1 MSHASDF
8 TSPASHADPSLGIGF
23 GPEQFVRCEIGHFV
37 MGSELDADNPPHDVT
52 LRRSF
57 LLQRTPV
64 TQAQWEAVMG
74 SNPSDFSGDVLRP
87 VESVS
92 WTDTQE
98 FLAALES
105 RSGVKHRLPTDAEW
119 EYACR
124 AGGSGNISGDLDPHA
139 WFRANSQGTTHPVAT
154 RTPNAWG
161 VYDMHGNV
169 CEWVNDYYSPISTDR
184 VVDPTGSA
192 YSTTRV
198 IRGGSW
204 FNQAIVARGM
214 PRGSLDD
221 EARNNMTGFRL
232 VRLG

>member
-87 VESVS
+87 V
-92 WTDTQE
+92 
-98 FLAALES
+98 
-105 RSGVKHRLPTDAEW
+105 
-119 EYACR
+119 
-124 AGGSGNISGDLDPHA
+124 
-139 WFRANSQGTTHPVAT
+139 
-154 RTPNAWG
+154 
-161 VYDMHGNV
+161 
-169 CEWVNDYYSPISTDR
+169 
-184 VVDPTGSA
+184 
-192 YSTTRV
+192 
-198 IRGGSW
+198 
-204 FNQAIVARGM
+204 
-214 PRGSLDD
+214 
-221 EARNNMTGFRL
+221 
-232 VRLG
+232 